1 VLSSPAKMPCIKME
15 LKRMCFMIILKI
27 LAWKQLEYCE
37 YAIREKDKQ
46 LSLRRGHMFMWA
58 LLHVHVSV

>member
-1 VLSSPAKMPCIKME
+1 
-15 LKRMCFMIILKI
+15 MCFMIILKI